1 MELKAQGAPSPKTLC
16 ALPGGRPEAWR
27 PARAPSPASQT
38 GKDRRAEGAGPHEMG
53 TARAAIPRSADCP
66 TPARRPLPTV
76 HRTLWTPH
84 PGHNRTM
91 RPPRSRGPRWRP
103 RPRAGV
109 RAPGAHRA
117 PATPFASAPPPR
129 ERRFW
134 RRRQSQPLVQR
145 LDQCETRSCEKSPP
159 LARPWPMAGRI
170 FFGRASFL
178 AFRSPLTFACSEPA
192 GSYQAVLSG
201 AARGGGGG
209 GSHGVLFH
217 CV

>member
-1 MELKAQGAPSPKTLC
+1 MPRPQKLFVPFQVEDPR
-16 ALPGGRPEAWR
+16 PGDPPAR
-27 PARAPSPASQT
+27 PARPRRPGKTVEQRGPGRTKWVLPGPPSPAPQ
-38 GKDRRAEGAGPHEMG
+38 
-53 TARAAIPRSADCP
+53 TARHPHAGHYLPCIERFGHH
-66 TPARRPLPTV
+66 TPVTTAPCG
-76 HRTLWTPH
+76 H
-84 PGHNRTM
+84 PEAGVPGGDRG
-91 RPPRSRGPRWRP
+91 RGPESERLGRD
-103 RPRAGV
+103 
-109 RAPGAHRA
+109 RA

>member
-84 PGHNRTM
+84 PVTTAPCGHPEAGVPGGDRG
-91 RPPRSRGPRWRP
+91 RGPESERLGRD
-103 RPRAGV
+103 
-109 RAPGAHRA
+109 RA

>member
-38 GKDRRAEGAGPHEMG
+38 GKDRRAEGAGPPSPAPQ
-53 TARAAIPRSADCP
+53 TARHPHAGHYLPCIERFGHH
-66 TPARRPLPTV
+66 TPVTTAPCGHPEAGVPGGDRR
-76 HRTLWTPH
+76 
-84 PGHNRTM
+84 
-91 RPPRSRGPRWRP
+91 RGPESERLGRD
-103 RPRAGV
+103 
-109 RAPGAHRA
+109 RA